1 MSKPSSHKG
10 SLSDA
15 IEKLEKVSV
24 AKADEVK
31 GILEKDYHE
40 LLKTVESLKPH
51 LEQLRTQVEDEV
63 KTKQNEVETRMKESP
78 WLTLGVVGLIAF
90 FLGWIFGRKK

>member
-10 SLSDA
+10 SLTEA
-15 IEKLEKVSV
+15 IDKLEKVSL

-51 LEQLRTQVEDEV
+51 LEQLRTQIENEVKSTQTEVED
-63 KTKQNEVETRMKESP
+63 RMKNNP
-78 WLTLGVVGLIAF
+78 WMTLGVVGLVAF
-90 FLGWIFGRKK
+90 FLGWVFGRKK

>member
-10 SLSDA
+10 SLTEA
-15 IEKLEKVSV
+15 IDKLEKVSL

-51 LEQLRTQVEDEV
+51 LEQLRTQIENEVKSTQAEVED
-63 KTKQNEVETRMKESP
+63 RMKNNP
-78 WLTLGVVGLIAF
+78 WMTLGVVGLVAF
-90 FLGWIFGRKK
+90 FLGWVFGRKK